1 MSQYHMLDPL
11 YSPLSSEADA
21 SSIILII
28 TARVGKLGK
37 LRCRPDLEVA
47 RACRSTTCST
57 RTSGQAGAEDQIWN
71 WRDFEVARFRSVQ
84 RAARMS
90 SLVYTTVYS
99 CTQLPNT
106 ESYCY

>member
-47 RACRSTTCST
+47 R
-57 RTSGQAGAEDQIWN
+57 
-71 WRDFEVARFRSVQ
+71 F
-84 RAARMS
+84 
-90 SLVYTTVYS
+90 
-99 CTQLPNT
+99 
-106 ESYCY
+106 